1 MQGKNTTLVKG
12 RTVQWAPVRPV
23 FTVALGTKQGRVC
36 KPSGVLLQSLCSNHT
51 PGLNPHQIQALLT
64 ALVGKTTSSQSKP
77 TPILESSQFSKGDCE
92 NNPIIRSGIGVG
104 SQKWEDG
111 SCVYKLHAE
120 RSKGESL
127 MLPLQIHPQAT
138 FVLHNL

>member
-1 MQGKNTTLVKG
+1 MGPSEASVHCGTGDQTGKGLQN
-12 RTVQWAPVRPV
+12 QWSFAPVTLFKSHPRSESSPD
-23 FTVALGTKQGRVC
+23 
-36 KPSGVLLQSLCSNHT
+36 
-51 PGLNPHQIQALLT
+51 PGSAHST
-64 ALVGKTTSSQSKP
+64 CGKTTSSQSKP

-92 NNPIIRSGIGVG
+92 NNLIIRSGIGVG

-111 SCVYKLHAE
+111 SCVSKLHAE